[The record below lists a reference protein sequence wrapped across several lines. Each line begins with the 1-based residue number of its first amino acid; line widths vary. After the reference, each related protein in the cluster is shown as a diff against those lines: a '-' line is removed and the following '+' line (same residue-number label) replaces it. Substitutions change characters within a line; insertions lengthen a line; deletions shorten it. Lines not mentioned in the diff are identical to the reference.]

1 MYFTEK
7 SRLCMRSISGV
18 SLKSWTTSANGAR
31 KNHVDF
37 NGLGSRWTA
46 WMGTCLVALTSFGVI
61 SPALADVRV
70 PNVFS
75 DHMVLQRGQENR
87 VWGRGEVGEKVTATI
102 GGQSVST
109 QAGADGAWMLML
121 PKMEAGGPHQLS
133 IKGNN
138 EIVLKD
144 ILVGEVWVCSGQS
157 NMRWPV
163 KQSNDADIESL
174 TANYPKIRMIN
185 FPNVGTQEPIWS
197 HDAQW
202 KVCSPETVGDFS
214 AVGYFFGRQLYET
227 IEVPIG
233 LINNSWGGS
242 AAEAWVDGK
251 DLEADPDF
259 KKLMAEWDAA
269 VEKSEAQLAFEL
281 ASNGDKK
288 EEASKKKIADLQ
300 KQLSGNQR
308 PGNIYNGVLKSHLGY
323 GIKGAIWY
331 QGESNAGRAYKYRK
345 LFPLMIQKWRE
356 EWGQGDFP
364 FYFVQLADY
373 LAESDQPM
381 DSNWAELREAQTM
394 TMDSVPHTGQAVI
407 IDIGEGKDIHPKN
420 KVDVAKRLARWALAN
435 EYGVNVSFRSP
446 QYESMQVVG
455 NKIALKFAHLSD
467 GWRPFDVKEPQ
478 GFQIAGE
485 DKKFVWATAVI
496 QPDNTIHVSAAEV
509 SNPVAVRYAW
519 SNNPRCNM
527 YANSGLPLTPF
538 RTDDWPGVT
547 VSADGK

>member
-7 SRLCMRSISGV
+7 SSFCVRSIPPVIPKTLKNNV
-18 SLKSWTTSANGAR
+18 SEILSNPISWTGFAARVVFKMSACVMVVASLS
-31 KNHVDF
+31 
-37 NGLGSRWTA
+37 LGSP
-46 WMGTCLVALTSFGVI
+46 VF
-61 SPALADVRV
+61 ADLRV
-70 PNVFS
+70 PNIFS

-87 VWGRGEVGEKVTATI
+87 VWGRGEAGEKVTATI

-121 PKMEAGGPHQLS
+121 PKMEAGGPHTLS
-133 IKGNN
+133 IKGSTQ
-138 EIVLKD
+138 EISIKD

-157 NMRWPV
+157 NMRWSV
-163 KQSNDADIESL
+163 RQSNDADIESL

-185 FPNVGTQEPIWS
+185 FPNVGTQETLWT
-197 HDAQW
+197 HDVPW
-202 KVCSPETVGDFS
+202 KVCTPETVGDFS
-214 AVGYFFGRQLYET
+214 AVGYYFGRQLYET
-227 IEVPIG
+227 IDVPIG

-251 DLEADPDF
+251 DLAADPEF
-259 KKLMAEWDAA
+259 KKLMTEWDAA
-269 VEKSEAQLAFEL
+269 VAKSEEQLATVI
-281 ASNGDKK
+281 DKK
-288 EEASKKKIADLQ
+288 DDASKKKVADIR
-300 KQLSGNQR
+300 KQLGGNQR

-331 QGESNAGRAYKYRK
+331 QGESNAARAYKYRK
-345 LFPLMIQKWRE
+345 LFPLMITKWRE
-356 EWGQGDFP
+356 AWGQGDFP
-364 FYFVQLADY
+364 FYYVQLADY

-394 TMDSVPHTGQAVI
+394 TMDAVPRTGQAVT

-420 KVDVAKRLARWALAN
+420 KLDVAKRLARWALAN
-435 EYGVNVSFRSP
+435 EYGINVPFRSP

-455 NKIALKFAHLSD
+455 NKIALKFAHLPD

-509 SNPVAVRYAW
+509 PNPVAVRYAW

-538 RTDDWPGVT
+538 RTDDWPGIT
-547 VSADGK
+547 VSADGR